1 MRLRVCARYDAG
13 SRFRDNNGKLTTQM
27 TFLRTWA
34 RVLGGVLL
42 AALLMFA
49 LPQAVFAHDQIIE
62 QIPNENEVLEVAPD
76 EITLE
81 FTGELMDITQLAM
94 VLDADGTDWVSGPMQ
109 VTQRTAVQPLL
120 PDMPEGSYQVR
131 WRVVSSDGH
140 PISGSFEFAV
150 GQETPGATFGLDE
163 QTPEQDDAATSTTD
177 NAATGASPLVVTS
190 LIGAGIGIALFA
202 GVIATRRFWIQR
214 KK

>member
-1 MRLRVCARYDAG
+1 VRWSVSARGA
-13 SRFRDNNGKLTTQM
+13 SRDFRNDNGKLTTQM
-27 TFLRTWA
+27 TFVRTCA
-34 RVLGGVLL
+34 RVLGGAVL
-42 AALLMFA
+42 AALLVFA
-49 LPQAVFAHDQIIE
+49 LPQAAAAHDQIIE
-62 QIPNENEVLEVAPD
+62 QTPNENEVLEVAPT

-94 VLDADGTDWVSGPMQ
+94 VVDADGTDWVSGPLQ

-150 GQETPGATFGLDE
+150 GQETPGATFGLE
-163 QTPEQDDAATSTTD
+163 EKAPEQDDTAPSTT
-177 NAATGASPLVVTS
+177 NNSTTSASPLIVAS

-202 GVIATRRFWIQR
+202 GAIATQWFWIRR

>member
-1 MRLRVCARYDAG
+1 
-13 SRFRDNNGKLTTQM
+13 M
-27 TFLRTWA
+27 TNVRTFA
-34 RVLGGVLL
+34 RVFGGAVL
-42 AALLMFA
+42 AALLVFA
-49 LPQAVFAHDQIIE
+49 LPQVAIAHDQIID
-62 QIPNENEVLEVAPD
+62 QVPNESEVLEVAPS
-76 EITLE
+76 EVILE

-94 VLDADGTDWVSGPMQ
+94 VVDAGGTDWVSGPMQ
-109 VTQRTAVQPLL
+109 VTQRTALQPLL
-120 PDMPEGSYQVR
+120 PDMPVGSYQVR

-150 GQETPGATFGLDE
+150 GEETPDATFGLDE

-177 NAATGASPLVVTS
+177 NSTTSASPLVITS

-202 GVIATRRFWIQR
+202 GVIAMRRFWIQR

>member
-1 MRLRVCARYDAG
+1 
-13 SRFRDNNGKLTTQM
+13 M
-27 TFLRTWA
+27 TYLRTCT
-34 RVLGGVLL
+34 RVLGGAFL
-42 AALLMFA
+42 AALLVFA
-49 LPQAVFAHDQIIE
+49 LPQVASAHDQIIE
-62 QIPNENEVLEVAPD
+62 QTPNESEVLEVAPT

-94 VLDADGTDWVSGPMQ
+94 VVDADGTDWVSGPMQ
-109 VTQRTAVQPLL
+109 VTRRTAVQPLL
-120 PDMPEGSYQVR
+120 PDLPDGSYQVR

-163 QTPEQDDAATSTTD
+163 EALAENDAATTTAENSTPSL
-177 NAATGASPLVVTS
+177 SPLVVTS
-190 LIGAGIGIALFA
+190 FIGAGIGIAFFA
-202 GVIATRRFWIQR
+202 GVIAARWFWIRR

>member
-1 MRLRVCARYDAG
+1 
-13 SRFRDNNGKLTTQM
+13 M
-27 TFLRTWA
+27 TFVRTCA
-34 RVLGGVLL
+34 RVLGGAVL
-42 AALLMFA
+42 AALLVFA
-49 LPQAVFAHDQIIE
+49 LPQAAAAHDQIIE
-62 QIPNENEVLEVAPD
+62 QTPNENEVLEVAPT

-94 VLDADGTDWVSGPMQ
+94 VVDADGTDWVSGPLQ

-150 GQETPGATFGLDE
+150 GQETPGATFGLE
-163 QTPEQDDAATSTTD
+163 EKAPEQDDTAPSTT
-177 NAATGASPLVVTS
+177 NNSTTSASPLIVAS

-202 GVIATRRFWIQR
+202 GAIATQWFWIRR

>member
-1 MRLRVCARYDAG
+1 VERLV
-13 SRFRDNNGKLTTQM
+13 FRNDNGKLTTQM
-27 TFLRTWA
+27 TFVRNCT
-34 RVLGGVLL
+34 RVVGGVAL
-42 AALLMFA
+42 AALLVFT
-49 LPQAVFAHDQIIE
+49 LPQTAFAHDQIIE
-62 QIPNENEVLEVAPD
+62 QMPNENEVLEAAPS

-94 VLDADGTDWVSGPMQ
+94 VVDADGTDWVSGPMK

-150 GQETPGATFGLDE
+150 GQETPGATFGLDAE
-163 QTPEQDDAATSTTD
+163 ASDEGDAATSPSENSTSSV
-177 NAATGASPLVVTS
+177 SPLVVTS
-190 LIGAGIGIALFA
+190 FIGAGIGIALFA
-202 GVIATRRFWIQR
+202 GALATRWFWIRR

>member
-1 MRLRVCARYDAG
+1 
-13 SRFRDNNGKLTTQM
+13 M
-27 TFLRTWA
+27 TFVRTSA
-34 RVLGGVLL
+34 RVVGGVAL
-42 AALLMFA
+42 AALLVFA
-49 LPQAVFAHDQIIE
+49 MPQTAFAHDQIIG
-62 QIPNENEVLEVAPD
+62 QIPNENEVLEVAPS

-94 VLDADGTDWVSGPMQ
+94 VVDADGTDWVSGPMQ
-109 VTQRTAVQPLL
+109 VTDRTAIQPLL

-150 GQETPGATFGLDE
+150 GQETPGATFGLEEEASE
-163 QTPEQDDAATSTTD
+163 QEDTAASATDTSTT
-177 NAATGASPLVVTS
+177 GMSPLVVTS
-190 LIGAGIGIALFA
+190 LIGAGSGIVLFA
-202 GVIATRRFWIQR
+202 GVIAARWFWIRR